1 LTRRGGD
8 RREPVSPR
16 ANAKQFMQKL
26 WTHLERWLG
35 VVAMLALFS
44 LVVLPALQVVLRGVF
59 NNPITG
65 LEESTRWGL
74 IILVFVASPL
84 LISANEHIRLAEFV
98 DLLPRRVRVL
108 LERIILLVSGLSLA
122 IVALA
127 GGLSIWRNFGTRTP
141 ILDIP
146 FWLFA
151 APMLVGF
158 ALGAIGYVW
167 YALRR
172 KPPTVDGPT
181 PVI

>member
-1 LTRRGGD
+1 
-8 RREPVSPR
+8 
-16 ANAKQFMQKL
+16 MQKL
-26 WTHLERWLG
+26 WSLLERWLG

-59 NNPITG
+59 NSPITG

-74 IILVFVASPL
+74 IILVFIGSPL
-84 LISANEHIRLAEFV
+84 LISANEHIRLAEFI
-98 DLLPRRVRVL
+98 DFLPRPVRIM
-108 LERIILLVSGLSLA
+108 LERVILLVSGVSLA
-122 IVALA
+122 IVAVA

-151 APMLVGF
+151 APMLIGF
-158 ALGAIGYVW
+158 AVSAAGYVW
-167 YALRR
+167 YACRR